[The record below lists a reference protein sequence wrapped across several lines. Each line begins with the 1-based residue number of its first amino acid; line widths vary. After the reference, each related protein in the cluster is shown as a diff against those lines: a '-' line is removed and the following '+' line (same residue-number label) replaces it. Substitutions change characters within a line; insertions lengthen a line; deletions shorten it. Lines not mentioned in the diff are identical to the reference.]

1 VEIKHDVFRWI
12 GNAVLSERLRPSLS
26 DTRASS
32 APKDRGNPPGAYST
46 YHEDLSDSLHT
57 CMPVWLSNSLD
68 EDPCKNLLLAL
79 YQQYEVVMEKQNH
92 TVYLSN
98 DLISYS
104 YDPS

>member
-1 VEIKHDVFRWI
+1 
-12 GNAVLSERLRPSLS
+12 
-26 DTRASS
+26 
-32 APKDRGNPPGAYST
+32 
-46 YHEDLSDSLHT
+46 
-57 CMPVWLSNSLD
+57 MPVWLSNSLD